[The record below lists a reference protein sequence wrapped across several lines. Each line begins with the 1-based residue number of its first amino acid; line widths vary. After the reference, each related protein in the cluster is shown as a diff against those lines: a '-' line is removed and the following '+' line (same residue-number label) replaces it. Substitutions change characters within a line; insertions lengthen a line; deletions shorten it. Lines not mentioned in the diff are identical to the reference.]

1 MAAQH
6 GRCGGL
12 CRQRRRD
19 RLLERPPARIF
30 RFTGAEALGQSLDII
45 IPVNLRERHW
55 EGFRTTMRAGQS
67 RSGAGDLL
75 SVAAIRKDGTG
86 ISVEFTNV
94 PFRTVEGTMEGTAAV
109 MRDVTA
115 RFNGLRTLRRQLQER
130 SRDAG
135 PSGAVPR
142 R

>member
-1 MAAQH
+1 
-6 GRCGGL
+6 
-12 CRQRRRD
+12 
-19 RLLERPPARIF
+19 
-30 RFTGAEALGQSLDII
+30 
-45 IPVNLRERHW
+45 
-55 EGFRTTMRAGQS
+55 MRAGQS
-67 RSGAGDLL
+67 RYGAGDLL